1 LIVTKVAFFKL
12 STCIKGNTINFA
24 HQFKTMTETTTTEIQ
39 EILSQLGIEE
49 MNNGASTGGKW
60 FKTRGEQIDSISPV
74 DGKLI
79 ASVNAATEADYEAV
93 ILKAQEAFLEWR
105 MIPAPKRGEIVRQ
118 LAERIR
124 FYKEP
129 LGKLVSY
136 EMGKSLQEGL
146 GEVQEMIDICDFA
159 VGLSR
164 QLYGLTMHSER
175 PGHRMY
181 EQYHPLGIVGIIS
194 AFNFP
199 VAVWNWNTALAWVC
213 GDVCVWKPSEK
224 TPITAIACQQIT
236 KEVFDANR
244 VPEGVSGL
252 IIGGA
257 EIGKLMAEDVRVP
270 LISATGSTRMGKS
283 VGATVGARLGRALL
297 ELGGN
302 NAIIIA
308 PSADL
313 KMVVPGA
320 VFGAVGTAGQ
330 RCTSTRR
337 LIIHESIYDKV
348 RDAITNAYKQL
359 SIGNPLDLA
368 NHVGPLIDKDAVAN
382 YLNAIEAAKK
392 EGGNVL
398 VEGGVLEGASYES
411 GCYVKPCIIEAENH
425 YAIVQHETF
434 APILYL
440 IKYAGN
446 VHNAIALQNG
456 VPQGLSS
463 AIMTNDL
470 KESEAF
476 LSQQG
481 SDCGIANVNI
491 GTSGAE
497 IGGAFGG
504 EKETGGGRESGSDAW
519 KVYMR
524 RQTNTINYS
533 DSLPLAQGIKF
544 DL

>member
-1 LIVTKVAFFKL
+1 
-12 STCIKGNTINFA
+12 
-24 HQFKTMTETTTTEIQ
+24 MTTTNKINIQ
-39 EILSQLGIEE
+39 TILDALKIDTTIT
-49 MNNGASTGGKW
+49 GASTGYKW
-60 FKTRGEQIDSISPV
+60 IDTQGEEISSFSPV
-74 DGKLI
+74 DNVKI
-79 ASVNAATEADYEAV
+79 ASVKATTSTDYQTVVKEA
-93 ILKAQEAFLEWR
+93 KEAFLKWR
-105 MIPAPKRGEIVRQ
+105 SWPAPKRGEIVRQ
-118 LAERIR
+118 VGESLRK
-124 FYKEP
+124 YKTE
-129 LGKLVSY
+129 LGSLVSY

-175 PGHRMY
+175 PNHRMY

-199 VAVWNWNTALAWVC
+199 VAVWSWNAALAWVC
-213 GDVCVWKPSEK
+213 GDVTIWKPSEK
-224 TPITAIACQQIT
+224 TPITAIACQQIVR
-236 KEVFDANR
+236 EVFQKNE
-244 VPEGVSGL
+244 VPNGVSNI
-252 IIGGA
+252 IIGDA
-257 EIGKLMAEDVRVP
+257 TIGKLMAEDIRIP
-270 LISATGSTRMGKS
+270 LVSATGSTRMGKS
-283 VGATVGARLGRALL
+283 VGATVGARLGKSLL

-302 NAIIIA
+302 NAIIIT

-320 VFGAVGTAGQ
+320 VFGAVGTCGQ

-337 LIIHESIYDKV
+337 LIIHKEIYDSVKTALV
-348 RDAITNAYKQL
+348 KAYSQL
-359 SIGNPLDLA
+359 KIGNPLDQN
-368 NHVGPLIDKDAVAN
+368 NHVGPLIDKDAVTA
-382 YLNAIEAAKK
+382 YLNAIDKALKQ
-392 EGGNVL
+392 GGKIV
-398 VEGGVLEGASYES
+398 VEGGVLS
-411 GCYVKPCIIEAENH
+411 GENYLSGLYVKPAIVEVENH
-425 YAIVQHETF
+425 YEIVQNETF

-440 IKYAGN
+440 IQYDGDIE
-446 VHNAIALQNG
+446 NAIALQND

-463 AIMTNDL
+463 AIMTNQL
-470 KESEAF
+470 KEAEKF
-476 LSQQG
+476 LSYAG

-519 KVYMR
+519 KIYMR
-524 RQTNTINYS
+524 RQTNTMNYS